1 MKCSS
6 VFLSLLLGLVSTGAI
21 PAEESIPVEL
31 PNLRQPQENRIA
43 GGAIDATDLGRLR
56 AAGIKHVI
64 NLRTAEESKGFEEGP
79 IATGLGIDYHSIPI
93 AGAQSLTK
101 ENARKLDELLKAA
114 GDEPTLVH
122 CGSGNRVGALIA
134 IREGWI
140 YGKPVE
146 AAVAE
151 GKRWG
156 LTSLE
161 GAVRSA
167 LAEHSKPESD

>member
-1 MKCSS
+1 MKCSA
-6 VFLSLLLGLVSTGAI
+6 VFKSLLLGLVSIQAI
-21 PAEESIPVEL
+21 PAEESVAVEL
-31 PNLRQPQENRIA
+31 PNLRRPQENRIA
-43 GGAIDATDLGRLR
+43 SGAIDAADLGRLR

-64 NLRTAEESKGFEEGP
+64 SLRTAEESKGFDEGL
-79 IATGLGIDYHSIPI
+79 IAGGLGIDYHSIPI
-93 AGAQSLTK
+93 AGVQSLTK

-134 IREGWI
+134 VREAWI
-140 YGKPVE
+140 NGKPVE
-146 AAVAE
+146 AAIAE

-161 GAVRSA
+161 SAVRTT
-167 LAEHSKPESD
+167 LNEQTKPESR